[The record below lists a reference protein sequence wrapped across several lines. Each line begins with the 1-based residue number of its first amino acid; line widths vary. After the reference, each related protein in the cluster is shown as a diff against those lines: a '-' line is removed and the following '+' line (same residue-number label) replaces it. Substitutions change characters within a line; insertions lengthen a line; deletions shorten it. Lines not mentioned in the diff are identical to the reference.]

1 MNLQSKPRVK
11 GQTWCKACLLFYVP
25 ELRIQA
31 AGRDLKH
38 NNTAL
43 ILAPLQLHSSRCKMK
58 RTNCELYTNIDLP
71 LEET

>member
-1 MNLQSKPRVK
+1 MNLQSKPGAK
-11 GQTWCKACLLFYVP
+11 GQTPCKACLLFYVP
-25 ELRIQA
+25 QWRIRT

-58 RTNCELYTNIDLP
+58 RTNCELYANIDLP
-71 LEET
+71 LKET